1 MPFKRPKIRKHFWR
15 IKMNTLKIECSKDD
29 YIIKTAKANSE
40 NDLKVEVPEDWNCD
54 YVNAVLWEDDICEI
68 LENSS
73 EHTLHVPGCG
83 ELLLLEIQ
91 EEDKK
96 HISISLRYEDLEI
109 LLIKV

>member
-1 MPFKRPKIRKHFWR
+1 
-15 IKMNTLKIECSKDD
+15 MNTLKIECSKND
-29 YIIKTAKANSE
+29 YVIKIATKEISE
-40 NDLKVEVPEDWNCD
+40 NELMVEVPEYWNCD
-54 YVNAVLWEDDICEI
+54 YVNAVLWEDEICEI

-96 HISISLRYEDLEI
+96 HISIPLRYEDLEI

>member
-1 MPFKRPKIRKHFWR
+1 
-15 IKMNTLKIECSKDD
+15 MNTLKIECSKND
-29 YIIKTAKANSE
+29 YVIKIATKEISE
-40 NDLKVEVPEDWNCD
+40 NELMVEIPEDWNCD

-96 HISISLRYEDLEI
+96 HISIPLRYEDLEI

>member
-1 MPFKRPKIRKHFWR
+1 
-15 IKMNTLKIECSKDD
+15 MNTLKIECGKND

-40 NDLKVEVPEDWNCD
+40 NELKVEVPEYWNCD
-54 YVNAVLWEDDICEI
+54 YVNAVLWEDDICKI

-83 ELLLLEIQ
+83 ELLLLEIE

-96 HISISLRYEDLEI
+96 HISIPLRYEDLEI

>member
-1 MPFKRPKIRKHFWR
+1 
-15 IKMNTLKIECSKDD
+15 MNTLKIECSKND
-29 YIIKTAKANSE
+29 YVIKIATKEISE
-40 NDLKVEVPEDWNCD
+40 NELMVEIPEDWNCD

-68 LENSS
+68 LENNSK
-73 EHTLHVPGCG
+73 HTLHVPGCG

-96 HISISLRYEDLEI
+96 HISIPLRYEDLEI

>member
-1 MPFKRPKIRKHFWR
+1 
-15 IKMNTLKIECSKDD
+15 MNTLKIECGKND
-29 YIIKTAKANSE
+29 YIIKTPKANSE
-40 NDLKVEVPEDWNCD
+40 NELKVEVPEDWNCD

-96 HISISLRYEDLEI
+96 HISIPLRYEDLEI

>member
-1 MPFKRPKIRKHFWR
+1 
-15 IKMNTLKIECSKDD
+15 MNTLKIECSKDD

-40 NDLKVEVPEDWNCD
+40 NDLKVEVPEDWDCD

-73 EHTLHVPGCG
+73 EHILIVPGCG
-83 ELLLLEIQ
+83 ELLLLDIQ
-91 EEDKK
+91 EDDNK
-96 HISISLRYEDLEI
+96 HIPIPLRYEGLEV

>member
-1 MPFKRPKIRKHFWR
+1 
-15 IKMNTLKIECSKDD
+15 MNTLKIECSKDD

-40 NDLKVEVPEDWNCD
+40 NDLKVEVPEDWDCD

-91 EEDKK
+91 EDDNK
-96 HISISLRYEDLEI
+96 HISIPLRYKGLEV

>member
-1 MPFKRPKIRKHFWR
+1 
-15 IKMNTLKIECSKDD
+15 MNTLKIECSKND
-29 YIIKTAKANSE
+29 YVIKIATKEISE
-40 NDLKVEVPEDWNCD
+40 NELMVEIPEDWNCD

-96 HISISLRYEDLEI
+96 HISIPLRYEGLEV

>member
-1 MPFKRPKIRKHFWR
+1 
-15 IKMNTLKIECSKDD
+15 MNTLKIECSKDD
-29 YIIKTAKANSE
+29 YIIKIAKANSE
-40 NDLKVEVPEDWNCD
+40 NDLKVEVPEDWDCD

-91 EEDKK
+91 EDDNK
-96 HISISLRYEDLEI
+96 HISIPLRYKGLEV

>member
-1 MPFKRPKIRKHFWR
+1 
-15 IKMNTLKIECSKDD
+15 MNTLKIECSKDD

-40 NDLKVEVPEDWNCD
+40 NELKVEVPEDWDCD

-73 EHTLHVPGCG
+73 EHTLHVHGCG

-96 HISISLRYEDLEI
+96 HISIPLRYEDLEI

>member
-1 MPFKRPKIRKHFWR
+1 
-15 IKMNTLKIECSKDD
+15 MNTMKIEWSKHD
-29 YIIKTAKANSE
+29 YVKQTETKEISE
-40 NDLKVEVPEDWNCD
+40 NELMVEIPEDWNCD

-68 LENSS
+68 LENNS

-96 HISISLRYEDLEI
+96 HISIPLRYEDLEI

>member
-1 MPFKRPKIRKHFWR
+1 
-15 IKMNTLKIECSKDD
+15 MNTLKIECSKDD

-40 NDLKVEVPEDWNCD
+40 NELKVEVPENWNCD

-73 EHTLHVPGCG
+73 EHVLIVHECG
-83 ELLLLEIQ
+83 ELLILDIQ
-91 EEDKK
+91 EDDNK
-96 HISISLRYEDLEI
+96 HISIPLRYEGLEV